1 MNCKWRTHEK
11 KSERQRLVIY
21 WDMLCVATAT
31 NEHSIQAF
39 HLARSGFSFSNS
51 NWGRLRFMQ
60 NKYASITINFCFCCL
75 LWGPVCLTLIC
86 FISFH
91 FVPSFFLSFF
101 TKSFFAAAVAGI
113 LFVLSF
119 FSSMLSSVHD
129 CGRFELHHLHL
140 HLNCRFIGPSDWAMI
155 TVSHLKH
162 DGKKNEWEGKRT
174 HTCHK
179 WYKNL
184 IENVTLKVVA
194 SSFFLLARLVRSGIF
209 FCFVSSSLNHT
220 QPYLL
225 NIVVLSS
232 LQSYLHLHNYWHC
245 LISLL

>member
-1 MNCKWRTHEK
+1 
-11 KSERQRLVIY
+11 
-21 WDMLCVATAT
+21 MLCVATAT
-31 NEHSIQAF
+31 NEHSIQAL
-39 HLARSGFSFSNS
+39 HLARSGFSFSNSNSNS

-86 FISFH
+86 FISFR
-91 FVPSFFLSFF
+91 SFFLSLFF
-101 TKSFFAAAVAGI
+101 YKVVFCCCRCWHFI
-113 LFVLSF
+113 CIIIF

-155 TVSHLKH
+155 TVLHLKH
-162 DGKKNEWEGKRT
+162 DGKKRMRRKKNAHLPQMIQKSYWK
-174 HTCHK
+174 CHFK
-179 WYKNL
+179 SRCKF
-184 IENVTLKVVA
+184 
-194 SSFFLLARLVRSGIF
+194 FFLVGFWLVRSGIF

-225 NIVVLSS
+225 NIVLLSS